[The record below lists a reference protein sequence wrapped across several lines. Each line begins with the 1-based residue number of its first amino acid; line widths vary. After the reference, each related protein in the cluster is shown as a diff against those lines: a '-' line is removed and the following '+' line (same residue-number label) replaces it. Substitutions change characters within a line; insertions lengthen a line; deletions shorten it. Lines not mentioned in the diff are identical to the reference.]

1 MTIPLSVIW
10 KDEQLTILDQRLL
23 PQSVQYETLETLEQ
37 VHDAIFQLKV
47 RGAPA
52 IGIAAAYGL
61 ALVAR
66 RHQTVDIESFRKD
79 VKKDADYLIASRPT
93 AVNLAWAVARLIN
106 RIEQAGTVAQAKAQ
120 LIEEAQLIRDEDEA
134 ACRNIG
140 EHVLEL
146 LADKERVLTICNAG
160 SIATAKY
167 GTALAPFHLG
177 KERGQEFQVYACE
190 TRPLFQ
196 GGA

>member
-10 KDEQLTILDQRLL
+10 KDGQLTILDQRLL

-61 ALVAR
+61 ALAAR

-79 VKKDADYLIASRPT
+79 VKKMLTTSSLPVRQRSTWPG
-93 AVNLAWAVARLIN
+93 RS
-106 RIEQAGTVAQAKAQ
+106 
-120 LIEEAQLIRDEDEA
+120 
-134 ACRNIG
+134 
-140 EHVLEL
+140 HV
-146 LADKERVLTICNAG
+146 
-160 SIATAKY
+160 
-167 GTALAPFHLG
+167 
-177 KERGQEFQVYACE
+177 
-190 TRPLFQ
+190 
-196 GGA
+196 